1 MEAIYL
7 GQTEIMISGLL
18 VEVFLWRNSVGNIQ
32 WIPANEDIFAPGG
45 FLENGHTVEGYD
57 DEIIIS
63 KYQ

>member
-32 WIPANEDIFAPGG
+32 WIPANEDIYSLQVDSLRTA
-45 FLENGHTVEGYD
+45 
-57 DEIIIS
+57 I
-63 KYQ
+63 Q

>member
-18 VEVFLWRNSVGNIQ
+18 VEVDLWRNSVGNIH
-32 WIPANEDIFAPGG
+32 WIPTAAIFDAGG
-45 FLENGHTVEGYD
+45 FLENGHIVEGYNN
-57 DEIIIS
+57 EIIIS

>member
-32 WIPANEDIFAPGG
+32 WIPNDPAIFDPGG